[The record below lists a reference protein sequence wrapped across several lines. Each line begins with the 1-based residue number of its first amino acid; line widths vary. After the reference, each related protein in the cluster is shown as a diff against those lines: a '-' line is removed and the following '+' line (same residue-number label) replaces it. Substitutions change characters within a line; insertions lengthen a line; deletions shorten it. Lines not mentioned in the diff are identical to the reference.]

1 MLCSGL
7 FWAHT
12 VAVLCGVI
20 ANLNPSLR
28 VFRNQM
34 DDLNAF
40 MRAEDMPPCM
50 RERLREYFHR
60 LYPLRR
66 EMAYRKLLIDMSPA
80 LHREVVIWCNARWTQ
95 RVWFLH
101 SCSDGF
107 KFDISRALQIRLF
120 PPKELVPAGELNIV
134 HRGEAV
140 CNFEVLTRGQTWGED
155 ISLSSVK
162 LRRNNSARAIGFLEV
177 RFLGTPLALPP

>member
-40 MRAEDMPPCM
+40 MRNEQMPPDM
-50 RERLREYFHR
+50 AQRLREYFHR

-66 EMAYRKLLIDMSPA
+66 EQAYKKLFIDMSPA
-80 LHREVVIWCNARWTQ
+80 LHREVTSTQ
-95 RVWFLH
+95 
-101 SCSDGF
+101 
-107 KFDISRALQIRLF
+107 
-120 PPKELVPAGELNIV
+120 P
-134 HRGEAV
+134 
-140 CNFEVLTRGQTWGED
+140 
-155 ISLSSVK
+155 
-162 LRRNNSARAIGFLEV
+162 
-177 RFLGTPLALPP
+177 

>member
-28 VFRNQM
+28 VFRNQVRARARARNPYPNPNPNPDPNPNPNRNQM

-40 MRAEDMPPCM
+40 MRNEQMPPDM
-50 RERLREYFHR
+50 AQRLREYFHR

-66 EMAYRKLLIDMSPA
+66 EQAYKKLFIDMSPA
-80 LHREVVIWCNARWTQ
+80 LHREVTPTQ
-95 RVWFLH
+95 
-101 SCSDGF
+101 
-107 KFDISRALQIRLF
+107 
-120 PPKELVPAGELNIV
+120 P
-134 HRGEAV
+134 
-140 CNFEVLTRGQTWGED
+140 
-155 ISLSSVK
+155 
-162 LRRNNSARAIGFLEV
+162 
-177 RFLGTPLALPP
+177 